1 MIESEGAIKVY
12 SEILG
17 AKGAK
22 ARLVKVW
29 PEGYYEVRLESGGKL
44 FTTLLPVAHTV
55 ILAADP
61 EPEVEALD
69 VVER

>member
-1 MIESEGAIKVY
+1 MIEKEGAIKVY
-12 SEILG
+12 SEVLG

-29 PEGYYEVRLESGGKL
+29 PEGFYEVRLESGGRL
-44 FTTLLPVAHTV
+44 FTTLLPVGTTV

-61 EPEVEALD
+61 EPEVATLD